1 MCPPVYGSKTVTPLC
16 NLCVTVLIVRLL
28 LECVYAIYTMFTY
41 RQLETVILDDLY
53 YCVSVLAVGVVSFG
67 IGMLAGF
74 FLTWI

>member
-1 MCPPVYGSKTVTPLC
+1 
-16 NLCVTVLIVRLL
+16 
-28 LECVYAIYTMFTY
+28 MFTY

-53 YCVSVLAVGVVSFG
+53 YCVSVLAVGIVSFG